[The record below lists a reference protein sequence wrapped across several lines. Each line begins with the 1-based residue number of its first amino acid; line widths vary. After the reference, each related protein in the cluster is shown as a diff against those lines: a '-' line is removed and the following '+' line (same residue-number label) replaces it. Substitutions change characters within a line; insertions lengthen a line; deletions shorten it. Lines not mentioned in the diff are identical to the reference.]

1 MARNFYPA
9 FLLVA
14 SLLACEAETA
24 TEQELPLESFRNEVE
39 ATRVKVAHSER
50 RSFDYLINA
59 SGKVEAREQVRL
71 IATRTGYLSELS
83 ISEGAPVSAGETVA
97 VLDRTES
104 SFNLEKAKARLRNAR
119 ATYSSDILSFPEI
132 MGGEDSLRRAV
143 IDEQVRSS
151 SGLLMAEIELREAE
165 MDMEKSVIKT
175 PIAGRV
181 ADISLKEGSPVSA
194 GDIICEVLSADALDP
209 KVLVL
214 EADIGL
220 VAPGQQAE
228 VHPVAGRA
236 SGITGT
242 VRTIN
247 PKVDENGLV
256 QVTLAL
262 PANSGLLPGMNARAV
277 IRAPQANSI
286 VVPKA
291 AVVYRNERPV
301 VFTIENNE
309 SKWNYVETG
318 MDNGREIQ
326 ILDGVPPNT
335 TVIVTNN
342 LQLAHQ
348 APVQVIKE

>member
-1 MARNFYPA
+1 MARNFCPA
-9 FLLVA
+9 FLLVV
-14 SLLACEAETA
+14 SLLSCEAETA

-39 ATRVKVAHSER
+39 ATQVKVAQSER

-59 SGKVEAREQVRL
+59 SGKVEARQQVKV
-71 IATRTGYLSELS
+71 IAARAGYLNELS
-83 ISEGAPVSAGETVA
+83 VTEGERVEAGQVIA
-97 VLDRTES
+97 RLDQTES
-104 SFNLEKAKARLRNAR
+104 GFQLEKARARLRDAQV
-119 ATYSSDILSFPEI
+119 AYDSEILSFPEI
-132 MGGEDSLRRAV
+132 MGGSDSLRRTV
-143 IDEQVRSS
+143 IEEQVRSS

-165 MDMEKSVIKT
+165 MDMEKSVIT
-175 PIAGRV
+175 APASGSV
-181 ADISLKEGSPVSA
+181 ADVSLREGSLVNA
-194 GDIICEVLSADALDP
+194 GDLICEVLSTEALDL

-214 EADIGL
+214 ESDIGL

-228 VHPVAGRA
+228 VHPVSGRA

-291 AVVYRNERPV
+291 AVVYRSERPV

-326 ILDGVPPNT
+326 ILDGVPANT
-335 TVIVTNN
+335 AVIVTNN